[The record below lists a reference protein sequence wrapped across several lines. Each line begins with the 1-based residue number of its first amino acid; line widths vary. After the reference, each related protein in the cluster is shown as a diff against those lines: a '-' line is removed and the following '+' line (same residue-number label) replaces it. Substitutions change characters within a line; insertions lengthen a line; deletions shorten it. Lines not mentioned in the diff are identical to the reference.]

1 MTFSNRVSFILNLKL
16 VRYVF
21 ISSNSKHDI
30 LVVQGFIVNTRF
42 SVSNVYKQ
50 YWFYFVRLSS
60 LFNTPSSFKFT
71 HSSTLQKD
79 ILSNNILISQVVS
92 SSTILQIRSIL
103 IISKIYVWVLFEI
116 VLSVL
121 TYTYLCSI
129 NISSSYRFGE
139 EYTSI

>member
-1 MTFSNRVSFILNLKL
+1 MTFSNRVTLILNLKL

-79 ILSNNILISQVVS
+79 IVSNNILISQVVS